1 MPHLQLSNTDSQGF
15 WVGNG
20 RGSLKEGIANQ
31 RVKELHK
38 LCTKIKAYA
47 V

>member
-1 MPHLQLSNTDSQGF
+1 MPHLQLSNSDSQGL

-31 RVKELHK
+31 RVKELAQIVHQN
-38 LCTKIKAYA
+38 
-47 V
+47 